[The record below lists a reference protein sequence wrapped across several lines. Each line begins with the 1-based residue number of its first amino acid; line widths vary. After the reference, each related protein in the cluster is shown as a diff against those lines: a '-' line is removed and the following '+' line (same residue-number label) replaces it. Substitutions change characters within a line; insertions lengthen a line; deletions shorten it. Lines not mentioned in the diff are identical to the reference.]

1 MEHYDHIKNK
11 LLDINKE
18 IRRTIQTALY
28 SDGLSAQSLE
38 TWHSTTERIQR
49 QLTEETIRIAVVGSI
64 KSGKSTLT
72 NFLFGGDYVKRG
84 AGVVTSIITKIRPG
98 NDIKAKLEFKTWGDV
113 NAEMNQALV
122 LFSSTESNMN
132 GEDFDINREQ
142 DRLRLKHDLSK
153 LDAKQLISDD
163 ARDPNSVLLIEYLKG
178 YERAKGFVSFERET
192 TLLESGEFDK
202 QKEFVSDE
210 SLAVYLRDVSLT
222 LKAPDGFGENLEIA
236 DCQGSDSPNP
246 LHLAMIQDYLIQ
258 THLIIY
264 ALSSRTGLRQAD
276 IKFLTLMKKMGLA
289 KNIIFVFNCDFTEHE
304 NLSDLK
310 QLLAR
315 TKNELNMVVESSRV
329 FAFSALY
336 NLFGKLDSQNSGP
349 QELSRKDRLRLEQW
363 REETDMVA
371 FSDQETTRFLDDV
384 IQKVSVGQFNL
395 LLEANVERLSNIA
408 SGMKEWIRISR
419 DLLQKTAGEV
429 QEAFAKMDKKRK
441 ASNQIVATIKDTLD
455 GTTRKLKRYL
465 GTEVDRCFDVKY
477 GEIAQEII
485 QFINAYNISV
495 RDYKDDLQ
503 NSGFLLTLY
512 HIFQTLQQATN
523 RFIAEQ
529 INPKIVQFI
538 GQQEEE
544 IKEMFHQVSG
554 PYGLMIQ
561 DAVDQHHQTMEE
573 LGIDVTK
580 RPFKEIGCPD
590 IPSVKSDIRL
600 SMPHLASTMQYSTRI
615 KTEAILKLGLYNT
628 LKGIKKLFRR
638 PAAEQLHSAMRS
650 LEHSVRR
657 IKEQMGESIAE
668 HFTDYKE
675 NLKFQYVFTLVDA
688 MSSRLYESLT
698 DQIKAFTGDLSNM
711 KGLFENEKKTKGELS
726 EELLSMERSLDSV
739 MARIKE
745 IQEVA
750 EERKIGGY
758 DG

>member
-18 IRRTIQTALY
+18 IRRTIQTALS

-178 YERAKGFVSFERET
+178 YERAKAFVSFERET

-336 NLFGKLDSQNSGP
+336 NLFGKLDSQDSGP

-363 REETDMVA
+363 CEETDMVA

-485 QFINAYNISV
+485 RFINAYNISV
-495 RDYKDDLQ
+495 RDYKNDLQ

-544 IKEMFHQVSG
+544 IKEMFQQVSG

-573 LGIDVTK
+573 LGIDVAK

-688 MSSRLYESLT
+688 MSSRLYENLT

-750 EERKIGGY
+750 EERRIGGY
-758 DG
+758 NG

>member
-1 MEHYDHIKNK
+1 MERYDHIKNN

-18 IRRTIQTALY
+18 IRHTIQTALS
-28 SDGLSAQSLE
+28 SDGMSAQSLE
-38 TWHSTTERIQR
+38 TWQSTTERIQR
-49 QLTEETIRIAVVGSI
+49 QLAEETIRIAVVGSI

-84 AGVVTSIITKIRPG
+84 AGVVTSIITKVRPG
-98 NDIKAKLEFKTWGDV
+98 NGIKAKLEFKTWDEV

-122 LFSSTESNMN
+122 LFASTESNMN

-153 LDAKQLISDD
+153 LVTKQLISDD

-178 YERAKGFVSFERET
+178 YERAKAFVSFERET
-192 TLLESGEFDK
+192 IFLESAEFDK

-210 SLAVYLRDVSLT
+210 SLAVYLRDVTLT
-222 LKAPDGFGENLEIA
+222 LKAPDGFGDNLEIA

-264 ALSSRTGLRQAD
+264 ALSSRTGLRQSD
-276 IKFLTLMKKMGLA
+276 IKFLTLMRKMGLA

-304 NLSDLK
+304 NLTDLK

-315 TKNELNMVVESSRV
+315 TKDELNMVVESPRI

-336 NLFGKLDSQNSGP
+336 KLFVNLDSQNSGP
-349 QELSRKDRLRLEQW
+349 QELSRKDRLRLDQW
-363 REETDMVA
+363 REETDMIA
-371 FSDQETTRFLDDV
+371 FSDQETTRFLDYV
-384 IQKVSVGQFNL
+384 IQKVSVDQFKL
-395 LLEANVERLSNIA
+395 LLKTNVERLSNIA
-408 SGMKEWIRISR
+408 SGMKEWTRISS

-429 QEAFAKMDKKRK
+429 QEAFAKMNKKRK

-455 GTTRKLKRYL
+455 GTTRKLKRDL
-465 GTEVDRCFDVKY
+465 GTEVDRCFDVNY

-485 QFINAYNISV
+485 QFIDTYNLSV
-495 RDYKDDLQ
+495 LDYKDNLQ

-529 INPKIVQFI
+529 INPKIVKFI
-538 GQQEEE
+538 GQQEKE
-544 IKEMFHQVSG
+544 IKEIFEQVSS

-561 DAVDQHHQTMEE
+561 DTVDQHNQTMEE
-573 LGIDVTK
+573 LGIDVAK
-580 RPFKEIGCPD
+580 RPFKAIGGPD
-590 IPSVKSDIRL
+590 IASVKSDIRL

-615 KTEAILKLGLYNT
+615 KTEAILRLGLYNT
-628 LKGIKKLFRR
+628 LKGVKKLFRR
-638 PAAEQLHSAMRS
+638 PAAEQLHSAMLS
-650 LEHSVRR
+650 LEHSVQR
-657 IKEQMGESIAE
+657 IKEQMQESITE
-668 HFTDYKE
+668 HFADYKE

-688 MSSRLYESLT
+688 MSSRLYEGLT

-711 KGLFENEKKTKGELS
+711 KGLFENEKKTKEELS
-726 EELLSMERSLDSV
+726 EELFSMERSLDSI
-739 MARIKE
+739 MERIKG
-745 IQEVA
+745 I
-750 EERKIGGY
+750 EEMTKEQITGGY
-758 DG
+758 NG

>member
-18 IRRTIQTALY
+18 IRRTIQTALS
-28 SDGLSAQSLE
+28 SDGLSAQSFE

-49 QLTEETIRIAVVGSI
+49 QLAEETIRIAVVGSI

-153 LDAKQLISDD
+153 LDTKQLISDD

-178 YERAKGFVSFERET
+178 YERAKVFVSFERET
-192 TLLESGEFDK
+192 TLLKSEEFDK

-222 LKAPDGFGENLEIA
+222 LKAPNGFGENLEIA

-336 NLFGKLDSQNSGP
+336 NLFGKLDSQDSGP

-363 REETDMVA
+363 FEETDMVA

-485 QFINAYNISV
+485 RFINAYNISV
-495 RDYKDDLQ
+495 RDYKNDLQ

-544 IKEMFHQVSG
+544 IKEMFQQVSG

-745 IQEVA
+745 IEEVA
-750 EERKIGGY
+750 EERRIGGNN
-758 DG
+758 G

>member
-1 MEHYDHIKNK
+1 
-11 LLDINKE
+11 
-18 IRRTIQTALY
+18 
-28 SDGLSAQSLE
+28 
-38 TWHSTTERIQR
+38 
-49 QLTEETIRIAVVGSI
+49 
-64 KSGKSTLT
+64 
-72 NFLFGGDYVKRG
+72 
-84 AGVVTSIITKIRPG
+84 
-98 NDIKAKLEFKTWGDV
+98 
-113 NAEMNQALV
+113 
-122 LFSSTESNMN
+122 MN

-153 LDAKQLISDD
+153 LDTKQLISDD

-178 YERAKGFVSFERET
+178 YERAKVFVSFERET
-192 TLLESGEFDK
+192 TLLKSEEFDK

-222 LKAPDGFGENLEIA
+222 LKAPNGFGENLEIA

-336 NLFGKLDSQNSGP
+336 NLFGKLDSQDSGP

-363 REETDMVA
+363 FEETDMVA

-485 QFINAYNISV
+485 RFINAYNISV
-495 RDYKDDLQ
+495 RDYKNDLQ

-544 IKEMFHQVSG
+544 IKEMFQQVSG

-745 IQEVA
+745 IEEVA
-750 EERKIGGY
+750 EERRIGGNN
-758 DG
+758 G

>member
-18 IRRTIQTALY
+18 IRRTIQTALS

-49 QLTEETIRIAVVGSI
+49 QLAEETIRIAVVGSI

-153 LDAKQLISDD
+153 LDTKQLISDD

-178 YERAKGFVSFERET
+178 YERAKAFVSFERET

-544 IKEMFHQVSG
+544 IKEMFQQVSG

-745 IQEVA
+745 IQEMA

>member
-1 MEHYDHIKNK
+1 MERYDHIKNK

-18 IRRTIQTALY
+18 LRHIIQTVLS
-28 SDGLSAQSLE
+28 SDDLSVQTFK
-38 TWHSTTERIQR
+38 TWRSTTERIQR
-49 QLTEETIRIAVVGSI
+49 QLAEETIRIAIVGSI

-98 NDIKAKLEFKTWGDV
+98 IGIKAKLEFKTWDEV

-122 LFSSTESNMN
+122 LFSSTESNMD

-142 DRLRLKHDLSK
+142 DRLRLNHDLSK
-153 LDAKQLISDD
+153 LDIKQLISDD
-163 ARDPNSVLLIEYLKG
+163 SRDPNSVLLTEYLKG
-178 YERAKGFVSFERET
+178 YERAKAFVSFERET

-202 QKEFVSDE
+202 QKEFVGDE

-222 LKAPDGFGENLEIA
+222 LKAPDGFGDNLEIA

-246 LHLAMIQDYLIQ
+246 LHLAMIQDYIIQ

-276 IKFLTLMKKMGLA
+276 IKFLTLMKKMGLS

-310 QLLAR
+310 QLLGR
-315 TKNELNMVVESSRV
+315 TKDELNMVVESSCI

-336 NLFGKLDSQNSGP
+336 NLFTKLDSQDSGP

-363 REETDMVA
+363 REETDMVV

-384 IQKVSVGQFNL
+384 IQKVSVDQYNL
-395 LLEANVERLSNIA
+395 LLEANVERLSNIS

-419 DLLQKTAGEV
+419 NLLQKTAGEV
-429 QEAFAKMDKKRK
+429 QEAFAKMDKKRT

-455 GTTRKLKRYL
+455 GTTRKLKRDL
-465 GTEVDRCFDVKY
+465 GTEVDRSFDIEY

-485 QFINAYNISV
+485 RFIDAYNLSV
-495 RDYKDDLQ
+495 QDYKDDLQ

-523 RFIAEQ
+523 RFIVEQ
-529 INPKIVQFI
+529 INPKIVEFI

-544 IKEMFHQVSG
+544 IKEVFQQVSS
-554 PYGLMIQ
+554 PYNLMIQ

-573 LGIDVTK
+573 LDIDVAK
-580 RPFKEIGCPD
+580 RPFKTIGCPD

-615 KTEAILKLGLYNT
+615 KTEAILRLGLYNT
-628 LKGIKKLFRR
+628 LKGVKKLFRR
-638 PAAEQLHSAMRS
+638 PAAEQLPSAMRS

-657 IKEQMGESIAE
+657 IKEQMEESIAE

-675 NLKFQYVFTLVDA
+675 NLKFQYVFTLVNA
-688 MSSRLYESLT
+688 MSDRLYESLT
-698 DQIKAFTGDLSNM
+698 DQMKAFTGDLSNM
-711 KGLFENEKKTKGELS
+711 KNLIENEKKTKEELS
-726 EELLSMERSLDSV
+726 EELLSMERSLNSV
-739 MARIKE
+739 IDRIRGIE
-745 IQEVA
+745 EVA
-750 EERKIGGY
+750 EKRKIGGY
-758 DG
+758 NG